1 MRAMRS
7 THRLERRLSFDPEEA
22 GRGAG
27 LHVETNQGEL
37 GLGADLDQG
46 EVKQVTKQRIERAA
60 LRLGAGRRRRPS
72 AALAMFRARDG

>member
-7 THRLERRLSFDPEEA
+7 TRRLERRLSFDPEEA
-22 GRGAG
+22 GRSAG
-27 LHVETNQGEL
+27 LHVETNRGEL

-46 EVKQVTKQRIERAA
+46 EVKQVTKQRIEQAA

-72 AALAMFRARDG
+72 AALARSRARDG